1 MPNRPPTSPA
11 KAMRRYAACWAE
23 VGRRE
28 AQNRTHQTSSPM
40 NAAVLMQEAAMI
52 AGLYSAG
59 VITSYISVR
68 ISAAMTMN
76 V

>member
-1 MPNRPPTSPA
+1 
-11 KAMRRYAACWAE
+11 
-23 VGRRE
+23 
-28 AQNRTHQTSSPM
+28 M
-40 NAAVLMQEAAMI
+40 NTAVLMQEAAMI